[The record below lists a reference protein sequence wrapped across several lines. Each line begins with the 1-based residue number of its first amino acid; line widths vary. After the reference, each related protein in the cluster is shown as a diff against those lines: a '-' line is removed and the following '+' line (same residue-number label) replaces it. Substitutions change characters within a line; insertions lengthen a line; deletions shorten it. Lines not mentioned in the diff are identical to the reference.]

1 MVEMKLTDRPGS
13 FPIFHYPHHYYGKLH
28 TYKLRKGASVEWDG
42 SKETKADTLDKYSH
56 FRFEIPPQSA
66 VEIGQL
72 QNDNY
77 EKFDQYFIN
86 GRTFNIEKI
95 SISSKKLEI
104 VPSTFDKYFRKEKN
118 NEVYF
123 VL

>member
-1 MVEMKLTDRPGS
+1 MVEMKLTHTPGS

-28 TYKLRKGASVEWDG
+28 TYKLNKRGSVEWEG
-42 SKETKADTLDKYSH
+42 ARETQADTLDTYSH
-56 FRFEIPPQSA
+56 FRFEILPHTA
-66 VEIGQL
+66 VEIGRL
-72 QNDNY
+72 QNDTY
-77 EKFDQYFIN
+77 EKHNQYFIN

-104 VPSTFDKYFRKEKN
+104 VPSTFDKYFRKGKN